1 MRRALGIVLSALL
14 LPGLAAAQSLEF
26 HAPASVYDATTPA
39 VMRDL
44 ASRIIPVYRSD
55 NREQYLA
62 NMSALQLVA
71 GSFEPAYSAR
81 LELRRLRGGNP
92 RRPPVDSTLV
102 YDLYAHTKSLQAQY
116 RLPLAQAFDLAFW
129 ETIPIF
135 DNLDAYRVES
145 WLQAPLAAYAQ
156 ALQASFDHWRGHPR
170 IGQRDALALI
180 WQYLAFDA
188 YRSFGPIAPGLI
200 SLDEDRR
207 YIIQDDVVID
217 TPGRG
222 AVVALLVRPRSG
234 SELLT
239 TLLQYRI
246 SPGGH
251 DDAIEAAAYGFA
263 SMVAFTPRVRT
274 GRHAWQVIPFEGEE
288 ARVRAVIGWIAKQ
301 PWSDAQVG
309 MYGDGYSGF
318 AAWAAVKRL
327 PPQLKAIATSDV
339 LAPGVNFPMDRRIG
353 LNSAYCWLQ
362 RVAQEREASAA
373 EFDTGAG
380 LTPQTGSGAG
390 VNLTTQVA
398 PDVRVD
404 LSARAESGG
413 AGPTGNGATGNGA
426 SSGAANGATANS
438 AAPNGAAASGAATAA
453 APAAAPGTPAWCDA
467 LNAKWYASGKPFRD
481 LPRLAHRPSE
491 TFRRWLEH
499 PAYDEYWRRLVPSP
513 QELARLDIPI
523 LSLSGYYTAGEA
535 GTLFHFLRHYEHDAH
550 ADQILVLGP
559 YDRAE
564 MRQGRAQDTIHGL
577 RTDPTAVIDLRALEL
592 QWFSYLFL
600 NDPKPAL
607 LADRVN
613 FEVMGANAWLHAG
626 TLDDLAKDRV
636 RLYLAA
642 EPNAGSGLLTPREPA
657 SRAAIH
663 LTINLARRKDG
674 GEPPPQGLMT
684 TSVPVENGFAFVSGP
699 LPGGLQIAGRFS
711 GHLRLQTNKRDLDLT
726 VALYELLP
734 DGSYFHLFAPA
745 EEFRAS
751 YLRDPARR
759 RLLAAGT
766 AQSLDFTSARIT
778 AVRVES
784 GARLVM
790 VLRVS
795 KRPDR
800 EINYGSG
807 RAVSGESIAA
817 AHTPVKLS
825 LLRGSYLNLPIT
837 EEPSATSRPAPG
849 H

>member
-14 LPGLAAAQSLEF
+14 LPQLAAAQSLEF
-26 HAPASVYDATTPA
+26 RAPASVYDATTPA

-81 LELRRLRGGNP
+81 LELRRLRNGNP
-92 RRPPVDSTLV
+92 RRPPVDPTLV

-145 WLQAPLAAYAQ
+145 WLQAPPAAYAH

-251 DDAIEAAAYGFA
+251 DDAIQAAAYGFA
-263 SMVAFTPRVRT
+263 SMVAFTPRVRM
-274 GRHAWQVIPFEGEE
+274 GRHAWQVIPFEGEGE
-288 ARVRAVIGWIAKQ
+288 RVRAVIGWIARQ

-309 MYGDGYSGF
+309 MYGDGYSAF
-318 AAWAAVKRL
+318 AAWAAAKRL
-327 PPQLKAIATSDV
+327 PPQLKAIATSDA

-362 RVAQEREASAA
+362 RVAQEREESAA
-373 EFDTGAG
+373 EANTGAG
-380 LTPQTGSGAG
+380 LTPQAGSNSGA
-390 VNLTTQVA
+390 NLTTQVA
-398 PDVRVD
+398 PDVQVD
-404 LSARAESGG
+404 LTAQADS
-413 AGPTGNGATGNGA
+413 
-426 SSGAANGATANS
+426 GATAN
-438 AAPNGAAASGAATAA
+438 GAATSGAATAA
-453 APAAAPGTPAWCDA
+453 TPAFAPGTTAWCDA

-499 PAYDEYWRRLVPSP
+499 PAYDEYWRRLVPTP

-550 ADQILVLGP
+550 ADQILVVGP

-564 MRQGRAQDTIHGL
+564 MRQGRAQDMIRGL
-577 RTDPTAVIDLRALEL
+577 RTDPAAVIDLRALEL

-613 FEVMGANAWLHAG
+613 FEVMGANAWQHAG

-684 TSVPVENGFAFVSGP
+684 ASVPVENGFAFVSGP

-766 AQSLDFTSARIT
+766 AESLDFTSARIT